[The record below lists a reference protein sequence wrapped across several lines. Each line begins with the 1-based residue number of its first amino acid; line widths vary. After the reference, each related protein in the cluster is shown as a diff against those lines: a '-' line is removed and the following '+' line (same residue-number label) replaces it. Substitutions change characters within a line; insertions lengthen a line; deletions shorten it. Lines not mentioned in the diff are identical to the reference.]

1 MLFNSLAFAVFL
13 PIVFLMYW
21 ALPQKYRY
29 IVLLIASYYFYMS
42 WNVKYVVLILFTTG
56 ISYLCAVWMEKFQK
70 KAVKRMFMA
79 GAVTASLLVLFF
91 FKYFD
96 FAQNTLVRLLQ
107 SFAIELHPI
116 TLALMLPVGISFYT
130 FQTLSYVIDV
140 YKKEVEAE
148 HNFFKYAAFISFFP
162 QLVAGPIE
170 RTKNLLPQID
180 CEHRFTYEKGSYG
193 MKLMAWGFFKK
204 LVIADNLA
212 VFVDKVF
219 EEAGEYQG
227 FALVLAVLFF
237 TLQIYCDFSG
247 YSDIAI
253 GTAKLFDIDLMT
265 NFKSPYFSA
274 SVKEF
279 WRRWHISLSSWFRD
293 YVYIPLGGNRVSKLR
308 NVLNVMVT
316 FCLSGLWHGAAF
328 TYVIWGGLHGALQC
342 VENLL
347 FPKKKVRKAEQKTK
361 EYREQTERRKPEWHG
376 ADRRET
382 VRRGPVWWLR
392 VAVVF
397 CLVAVAWCFF
407 RASYVGQAFYI
418 LRHMKDGLGHPVS
431 YVLNGIRAFDTKAL
445 KQMIMPVA
453 LLAVYDYAALDRDPL
468 VAIGK
473 LPSPVRKAVYYGFLL
488 MVLLLAS
495 FNSQEFVYFQF

>member
-13 PIVFLMYW
+13 PIVFFVYW
-21 ALPQKYRY
+21 ALPQKYRWV
-29 IVLLIASYYFYMS
+29 VLLVSSYYFYMS

-56 ISYLCAVWMEKFQK
+56 VSYAGAVLIEKFQEK
-70 KAVKRMFMA
+70 SVKRMLLI
-79 GAVTASLLVLFF
+79 GAVGASLLVLFF

-96 FAQNTLVRLLQ
+96 FAQNTLIRFLQ
-107 SFAIELHPI
+107 SFAIELHPV

-140 YKKEVEAE
+140 YKGEVKAE
-148 HNFFKYAAFISFFP
+148 RNFFKYAAFISFFP

-180 CEHRFTYEKGSYG
+180 GEHHFTYERGSYG

-212 VFVDKVF
+212 VFVDAVF
-219 EEAGEYQG
+219 EDVAEYHG
-227 FALVLAVLFF
+227 FALVLAILFF
-237 TLQIYCDFSG
+237 SLQIYCDFSG

-274 SVKEF
+274 SIKEF

-293 YVYIPLGGNRVSKLR
+293 YIYIPMGGNRVSKVR
-308 NVLNVMVT
+308 GMFNVLVT
-316 FCLSGLWHGAAF
+316 FTLSGLWHGAAF
-328 TYVIWGGLHGALQC
+328 TYIVWGGLHGLMQC

-347 FPKKKVRKAEQKTK
+347 FPKKKKAMMQE
-361 EYREQTERRKPEWHG
+361 PP
-376 ADRRET
+376 DRGFT
-382 VRRGPVWWLR
+382 WWLK

-397 CLVAVAWCFF
+397 CLVAGAWCFF
-407 RASYVGQAFYI
+407 RAGSLKEALYVFA
-418 LRHMKDGLGHPVS
+418 HMTDGLRQPLTYLSTGVH
-431 YVLNGIRAFDTKAL
+431 AFDTRAI
-445 KQMIMPVA
+445 KQMIFPVL
-453 LLAVYDYAALDRDPL
+453 LLAVYDYAALDGDPL
-468 VAIGK
+468 LK
-473 LPSPVRKAVYYGFLL
+473 LGRLPAPARKAVYYGFLL

>member
-13 PIVFLMYW
+13 PIVFLLYW
-21 ALPQKYRY
+21 AVSQKYRY
-29 IVLLIASYYFYMS
+29 IVLLISSYYFYMS

-56 ISYLCAVWMEKFQK
+56 ISYGCAVLMEKFQK

-79 GAVTASLLVLFF
+79 GAVAASLLVLFF

-96 FAQNTLVRLLQ
+96 FAQNTLARLLE
-107 SFAIELHPI
+107 SFAIKLHPV
-116 TLALMLPVGISFYT
+116 TLSLMLPVGISFYT

-140 YKKEVEAE
+140 YKGEVEAE

-212 VFVDKVF
+212 VFVDMVF
-219 EEAGEYQG
+219 EDVASYHG
-227 FALVLAVLFF
+227 FALVLAVFFF

-253 GTAKLFDIDLMT
+253 GTAKLFDIDLMA

-274 SVKEF
+274 SIKEF

-308 NVLNVMVT
+308 NMWNLLVT
-316 FCLSGLWHGAAF
+316 FALSGLWHGAAF
-328 TYVIWGGLHGALQC
+328 TYIIWGGLHGILQC

-347 FPKKKVRKAEQKTK
+347 FPKRKGKKAEKK
-361 EYREQTERRKPEWHG
+361 AREQMSMSGKRHKEMAEEYASGIAK
-376 ADRRET
+376 
-382 VRRGPVWWLR
+382 RGPVWWLK

-397 CLVAVAWCFF
+397 CLVAGTWCFF
-407 RASYVGQAFYI
+407 RAASVGQAFYVFA
-418 LRHMKDGLGHPVS
+418 HMKDGLGHPLS
-431 YVLNGIRAFDTKAL
+431 YILNGIRAFDTKAV
-445 KQMIMPVA
+445 KQMIIPVM
-453 LLAVYDYAALDRDPL
+453 LLAVYDYAALDTDPL

>member
-13 PIVFLMYW
+13 PVVFLVYW

-56 ISYLCAVWMEKFQK
+56 VSYCCAVWMEKFQK

-79 GAVTASLLVLFF
+79 GAVAASLLVLFF

-96 FAQNTLVRLLQ
+96 FAQNTFIRLLG
-107 SFAIELHPI
+107 SFAIKLHPV
-116 TLALMLPVGISFYT
+116 TLSLMLPVGISFYT

-140 YKKEVEAE
+140 YKGEVEAE
-148 HNFFKYAAFISFFP
+148 HNFFRYAAFISFFP

-180 CEHRFTYEKGSYG
+180 CEHRFNYEKGSYG

-212 VFVDKVF
+212 VFVDMVF
-219 EEAGEYQG
+219 EDVAAYHG
-227 FALVLAVLFF
+227 FALVLAVFFF

-265 NFKSPYFSA
+265 NFKSPYFST

-293 YVYIPLGGNRVSKLR
+293 YVYIPLGGNRVSKVR
-308 NVLNVMVT
+308 NVFNVLVT

-347 FPKKKVRKAEQKTK
+347 FPKRKTAKAE
-361 EYREQTERRKPEWHG
+361 
-376 ADRRET
+376 RREAM
-382 VRRGPVWWLR
+382 RRGPVWW
-392 VAVVF
+392 VKVIVVF
-397 CLVAVAWCFF
+397 CLVAGAWCFF
-407 RASYVGQAFYI
+407 RAASVSQAFYVFA
-418 LRHMKDGLGHPVS
+418 HMKDGLGHPAS
-431 YVLNGIRAFDTKAL
+431 YILNGIRAFDTKTL
-445 KQMIMPVA
+445 KQMVIPVA

-468 VAIGK
+468 VTIGK

>member
-1 MLFNSLAFAVFL
+1 ML
-13 PIVFLMYW
+13 
-21 ALPQKYRY
+21 
-29 IVLLIASYYFYMS
+29 
-42 WNVKYVVLILFTTG
+42 
-56 ISYLCAVWMEKFQK
+56 
-70 KAVKRMFMA
+70 MA
-79 GAVTASLLVLFF
+79 GAVAASLLVLFF

-107 SFAIELHPI
+107 SFAIELHPV
-116 TLALMLPVGISFYT
+116 TLSLMLPVGISFYT
-130 FQTLSYVIDV
+130 FQTLSYVVDV
-140 YKKEVEAE
+140 YKGDVEAE
-148 HNFFKYAAFISFFP
+148 HNFLKYAAFISFFP

-219 EEAGEYQG
+219 EDVEAYHG
-227 FALVLAVLFF
+227 FALVLAVFFF

-308 NVLNVMVT
+308 NVLNVMIT

-347 FPKKKVRKAEQKTK
+347 FPKRKGRKAERKT
-361 EYREQTERRKPEWHG
+361 EGSMEHAG
-376 ADRRET
+376 
-382 VRRGPVWWLR
+382 RGPVWWLK

-397 CLVAVAWCFF
+397 CLVAGAWCFF
-407 RASYVGQAFYI
+407 RATSVGQAFYV
-418 LRHMKDGLGHPVS
+418 LGHMKDGLRHPAS
-431 YVLNGIRAFDTKAL
+431 YILNCIRAFDIKAL
-445 KQMIMPVA
+445 KQMIIPVG

-468 VAIGK
+468 AAVGK

>member
-1 MLFNSLAFAVFL
+1 
-13 PIVFLMYW
+13 
-21 ALPQKYRY
+21 
-29 IVLLIASYYFYMS
+29 
-42 WNVKYVVLILFTTG
+42 
-56 ISYLCAVWMEKFQK
+56 
-70 KAVKRMFMA
+70 
-79 GAVTASLLVLFF
+79 
-91 FKYFD
+91 
-96 FAQNTLVRLLQ
+96 
-107 SFAIELHPI
+107 
-116 TLALMLPVGISFYT
+116 
-130 FQTLSYVIDV
+130 
-140 YKKEVEAE
+140 
-148 HNFFKYAAFISFFP
+148 
-162 QLVAGPIE
+162 
-170 RTKNLLPQID
+170 
-180 CEHRFTYEKGSYG
+180 
-193 MKLMAWGFFKK
+193 MAWGFFKK

-219 EEAGEYQG
+219 EDVEAYHG
-227 FALVLAVLFF
+227 FALVLAVFFF

-308 NVLNVMVT
+308 NVLNVMIT

-347 FPKKKVRKAEQKTK
+347 FPKRKGRKAE
-361 EYREQTERRKPEWHG
+361 RKPEGSMEHAG
-376 ADRRET
+376 
-382 VRRGPVWWLR
+382 RGPVWWLK

-397 CLVAVAWCFF
+397 CLVAGAWCFF
-407 RASYVGQAFYI
+407 RATSVGQAFYV
-418 LRHMKDGLGHPVS
+418 LGHMKDGLRHPAS
-431 YVLNGIRAFDTKAL
+431 YILNGIRAFDIKAL
-445 KQMIMPVA
+445 KQMIIPVG

-468 VAIGK
+468 AAVGK

>member
-13 PIVFLMYW
+13 PVVFFLYW
-21 ALPQKYRY
+21 ALPQKKRW
-29 IVLLIASYYFYMS
+29 IVLLISSYYFYMS
-42 WNVKYVVLILFTTG
+42 WNVKYVVLILFTTA
-56 ISYLCAVWMEKFQK
+56 ISYASAVLMEKYNK
-70 KAVKRMFMA
+70 KSTKRMLMLV
-79 GAVTASLLVLFF
+79 AVAASLLVLFF

-96 FAQNTLVRLLQ
+96 FAQNTLVRILQ
-107 SFAIELHPI
+107 SFAIELHPV
-116 TLALMLPVGISFYT
+116 TLSLMLPVGISFYT

-140 YKKEVEAE
+140 YKGEVEAE

-180 CEHRFTYEKGSYG
+180 CEHHFTYEKGSYG

-212 VFVDKVF
+212 VCVDMVF
-219 EEAGEYQG
+219 DDVSEYHG

-293 YVYIPLGGNRVSKLR
+293 YIYIPMGGNRVSRLR
-308 NVLNVMVT
+308 NMWNVLVT
-316 FCLSGLWHGAAF
+316 FTLSGLWHGAAF
-328 TYVIWGGLHGALQC
+328 TYVVWGGLHGVMQC
-342 VENLL
+342 LENLL
-347 FPKKKVRKAEQKTK
+347 FPSKKKSDGQSKNTRDA
-361 EYREQTERRKPEWHG
+361 
-376 ADRRET
+376 
-382 VRRGPVWWLR
+382 VWWIR
-392 VAVVF
+392 VFVVF
-397 CLVAVAWCFF
+397 CFVAAAWCFF
-407 RASYVGQAFYI
+407 RAGSCREALYVFAHMTDG
-418 LRHMKDGLGHPVS
+418 LRHPLTYLS
-431 YVLNGIRAFDTKAL
+431 TGIHAFDTRLL
-445 KQMIMPVA
+445 KQMLVPV
-453 LLAVYDYAALDRDPL
+453 LLLIVYDYTALDKDPL
-468 VAIGK
+468 LVIGK
-473 LPSPVRKAVYYGFLL
+473 MPSFARKAVYYAFLL

>member
-13 PIVFLMYW
+13 PLVFLMYW
-21 ALPQKYRY
+21 AAPQKYRCM
-29 IVLLIASYYFYMS
+29 VLLISSYYFYMS
-42 WNVKYVVLILFTTG
+42 WNVKYVALILFTTG
-56 ISYLCAVWMEKFQK
+56 ISYLCVVWMEKFQK
-70 KAVKRMFMA
+70 KAVKRMLMA
-79 GAVTASLLVLFF
+79 GAVAASLLVLFF

-107 SFAIELHPI
+107 SFAIELHPV
-116 TLALMLPVGISFYT
+116 TLSLMLPVGISFYT
-130 FQTLSYVIDV
+130 FQTLSYVVDV
-140 YKKEVEAE
+140 YKGDVEAE
-148 HNFFKYAAFISFFP
+148 HNFLKYAAFISFFP

-204 LVIADNLA
+204 LVIGDNLA

-219 EEAGEYQG
+219 EDVEAYHG
-227 FALVLAVLFF
+227 FALVLAVFFF

-308 NVLNVMVT
+308 NVLNVMIT

-347 FPKKKVRKAEQKTK
+347 FPKRKGRKAE
-361 EYREQTERRKPEWHG
+361 RKPEGSMEHAG
-376 ADRRET
+376 
-382 VRRGPVWWLR
+382 RGPVWWLK

-397 CLVAVAWCFF
+397 CLVAGAWCFF
-407 RASYVGQAFYI
+407 RATSVGQAFYV
-418 LRHMKDGLGHPVS
+418 LGHMKDGLRHPAS
-431 YVLNGIRAFDTKAL
+431 YILNGIRAFDIKAL
-445 KQMIMPVA
+445 KQMIIPVG

-468 VAIGK
+468 AAVGK

>member
-13 PIVFLMYW
+13 PVVFLVYW

-56 ISYLCAVWMEKFQK
+56 VSYGCAVWMEKFQK

-79 GAVTASLLVLFF
+79 GAVAASLLVLFF

-96 FAQNTLVRLLQ
+96 FAQNTFIRLLG
-107 SFAIELHPI
+107 SFAIKLHPV
-116 TLALMLPVGISFYT
+116 TLSLMLPVGISFYT

-140 YKKEVEAE
+140 YKGEVEAE
-148 HNFFKYAAFISFFP
+148 HNFFRYAAFISFFP

-180 CEHRFTYEKGSYG
+180 CEHQFTYEKGSYG

-212 VFVDKVF
+212 VFVDMVF
-219 EEAGEYQG
+219 EDVAAYHG

-265 NFKSPYFSA
+265 NFKSPYFST

-293 YVYIPLGGNRVSKLR
+293 YVYIPLGGNRVSKVR
-308 NVLNVMVT
+308 NVFNVLVT

-347 FPKKKVRKAEQKTK
+347 FPKRKTAKAERKTEERK
-361 EYREQTERRKPEWHG
+361 EYTGHVADSRE
-376 ADRRET
+376 AM
-382 VRRGPVWWLR
+382 RRGPVWW
-392 VAVVF
+392 VKVIVVF
-397 CLVAVAWCFF
+397 CLVAGAWCFF
-407 RASYVGQAFYI
+407 RATSVSQAFYVFA
-418 LRHMKDGLGHPVS
+418 HMKDGLGHPAS
-431 YVLNGIRAFDTKAL
+431 YILNGIRAFDTKTL
-445 KQMIMPVA
+445 KQMVIPVA

-468 VAIGK
+468 VTIGK

>member
-13 PIVFLMYW
+13 PVVFLLYW

-29 IVLLIASYYFYMS
+29 LVLLVSSYYFYMS
-42 WNVKYVVLILFTTG
+42 WNVKYVVLILFTTLV
-56 ISYLCAVWMEKFQK
+56 SYGCAVWMEKFQK
-70 KAVKRMFMA
+70 KAVKRMLMA
-79 GAVTASLLVLFF
+79 GAVAASLLVLFF

-107 SFAIELHPI
+107 SFAIELHPV
-116 TLALMLPVGISFYT
+116 TLSLMLPVGISFYT

-140 YKKEVEAE
+140 YKGEVEAE
-148 HNFFKYAAFISFFP
+148 HNFFRYAAFISFFP

-219 EEAGEYQG
+219 EDVSAYHG

-274 SVKEF
+274 SIKEF

-293 YVYIPLGGNRVSKLR
+293 YVYIPLGGNRVSRLR
-308 NVLNVMVT
+308 NMWNLMVT

-328 TYVIWGGLHGALQC
+328 TYIIWGGLHGAMQC

-347 FPKKKVRKAEQKTK
+347 FPKK
-361 EYREQTERRKPEWHG
+361 RRKTGKGQEEKP
-376 ADRRET
+376 
-382 VRRGPVWWLR
+382 RGPIWWLR

-407 RASYVGQAFYI
+407 RAAYVGQAFYI
-418 LRHMKDGLGHPVS
+418 LWHMKDGLAHPVS
-431 YVLNGIRAFDTKAL
+431 YVLGGIRAFDVAGL
-445 KQMIMPVA
+445 KQMILPVA

-468 VAIGK
+468 IAMEK

>member
-1 MLFNSLAFAVFL
+1 M
-13 PIVFLMYW
+13 
-21 ALPQKYRY
+21 
-29 IVLLIASYYFYMS
+29 
-42 WNVKYVVLILFTTG
+42 
-56 ISYLCAVWMEKFQK
+56 
-70 KAVKRMFMA
+70 
-79 GAVTASLLVLFF
+79 
-91 FKYFD
+91 
-96 FAQNTLVRLLQ
+96 
-107 SFAIELHPI
+107 
-116 TLALMLPVGISFYT
+116 
-130 FQTLSYVIDV
+130 
-140 YKKEVEAE
+140 
-148 HNFFKYAAFISFFP
+148 
-162 QLVAGPIE
+162 
-170 RTKNLLPQID
+170 
-180 CEHRFTYEKGSYG
+180 
-193 MKLMAWGFFKK
+193 
-204 LVIADNLA
+204 
-212 VFVDKVF
+212 DKVF
-219 EEAGEYQG
+219 EDVEAYHG
-227 FALVLAVLFF
+227 FALVLAVFFF

-308 NVLNVMVT
+308 NVLNVMIT

-347 FPKKKVRKAEQKTK
+347 FPKRKGRKAERKT
-361 EYREQTERRKPEWHG
+361 EGSMEHAG
-376 ADRRET
+376 
-382 VRRGPVWWLR
+382 RGPVWWLK

-397 CLVAVAWCFF
+397 CLVAGAWCFF
-407 RASYVGQAFYI
+407 RATSVGQAFYV
-418 LRHMKDGLGHPVS
+418 LGHMKDGLRHPAS
-431 YVLNGIRAFDTKAL
+431 YILNGIRAFDIKAL
-445 KQMIMPVA
+445 KQMIIPVG

-468 VAIGK
+468 AAVGK